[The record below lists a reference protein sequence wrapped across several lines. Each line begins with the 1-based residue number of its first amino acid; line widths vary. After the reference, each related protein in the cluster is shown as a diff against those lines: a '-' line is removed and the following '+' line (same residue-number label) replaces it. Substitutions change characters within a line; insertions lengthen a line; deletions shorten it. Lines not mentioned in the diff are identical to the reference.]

1 MHSST
6 GHAETKTHS
15 FFLHDILLLAA
26 SASVA
31 VLFVRTD
38 TLAGVL
44 DSMQYVQVLGSF
56 IAGIFF
62 TSVFTTAP
70 AIVTLGKLSLMSPI
84 LSVAFFGALGAVVG
98 DLIIF
103 WFIRDRFSEHLM
115 ELLNHQQIGKRMHA
129 LLKLKLFRWVSFFV
143 GGLIIASPL
152 PDEIGISLIGF
163 SKMKTSWFLLLS
175 FFFNFW
181 GILFIGLFARALL

>member
-6 GHAETKTHS
+6 GHAETKTLS

-26 SASVA
+26 SVSGA
-31 VLFVRTD
+31 VLLVRTD
-38 TLAGVL
+38 TLAGIL
-44 DSMQYVQVLGSF
+44 DAMQYMQLFGSF
-56 IAGIFF
+56 LAGIFF

-70 AIVTLGKLSLMSPI
+70 AIVTLGKLSLISPV

-103 WFIRDRFSEHLM
+103 RFIRDRFSEHVI
-115 ELLNHQQIGKRMHA
+115 ELLGHQHIGKRLHA

-152 PDEIGISLIGF
+152 PDEIGIGLMGF
-163 SKMKTSWFLLLS
+163 SKMKASWFILFS

-181 GILFIGLFARALL
+181 GILLIGLFARAL